1 MTVAELKK
9 KCDAMIA
16 DGYSDSEI
24 ILAIPNGDGDKDDYC
39 WLTGGFSSPIYN
51 SPNINDFLE
60 FSCATEDN
68 CVVLN

>member
-24 ILAIPNGDGDKDDYC
+24 ILSNGLADSEEDYC
-39 WLTGGFSSPIYN
+39 TLDSGFSSVVYN
-51 SPNINDFLE
+51 PYFL
-60 FSCATEDN
+60 TELIKDWDLDPDN